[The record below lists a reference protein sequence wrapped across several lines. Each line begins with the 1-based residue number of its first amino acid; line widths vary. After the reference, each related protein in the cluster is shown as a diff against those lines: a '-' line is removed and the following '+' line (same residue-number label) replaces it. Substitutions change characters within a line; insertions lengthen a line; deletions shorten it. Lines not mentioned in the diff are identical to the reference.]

1 MKKHILYAIPLFASC
16 LIASCSDWDDHF
28 NNAGSGEAG
37 GNETLWQMIKNDPQL
52 SNFAQVLEETKVF
65 RQHKKTSVSYAQ
77 LLDGGQSF
85 TVVAPVN
92 ASLTDEYR
100 DSLLAMVQ
108 TAQGDSVVEKSFIF
122 NHLSRSLSSVTSE
135 DKRVLLLNSKYADYE
150 GGKIEGVTVLASN
163 QRAKNGMLHIAEQP
177 IPYERNLYEMLCDKA
192 ELTPIGAVLRSYEED
207 YFDADQS
214 VSSGIVEGV
223 PIYVDSVIVERN
235 KMLNYLGYLNRED
248 SLYLVAAPTKD
259 EWNRVWNETAQ
270 YFNYDTKVN
279 KRDSLQQHHTMRA
292 LMEDAVFNVTLNPW
306 YETAKEAEALTSLDS
321 LTSVPYYR
329 PPSNYQKPVYHVFH
343 KPFGTDGILA
353 NAREVQCSNGII
365 YEMDEWTYDP
375 LKTFFRELWVEAE
388 YNQNITEYKACYYN
402 TRRLVVDS
410 ISEYGY
416 LQILHEKATSNW
428 EMTFR
433 IDNTLSAN
441 YDVCAIVL
449 PRTVAYPDD
458 TFKPCKFKAT
468 INYVDEKGASQSFN
482 CNNTEFETDPARI
495 DTVVLA
501 ENFHFPA
508 ANYAT
513 NDIKV
518 SVKLKCSI
526 STRETASYSR
536 EMYLDCIYL
545 RPRKDAVSEE

>member
-16 LIASCSDWDDHF
+16 LVACSDWDDHF
-28 NNAGSGEAG
+28 NNTGGGDTGS
-37 GNETLWQMIKNDPQL
+37 NITLWQMIQENPNL
-52 SNFAQVLEETKVF
+52 SDFAEVLEETKVF
-65 RQHKKTSVSYAQ
+65 RQHKKTSVSYAK

-92 ASLTDEYR
+92 GSFDK

-122 NHLSRSLSSVTSE
+122 NHLSRSLSSVTPE
-135 DKRVLLLNSKYADYE
+135 DKRVLLLNGKYADFE
-150 GGKIEGVTVLASN
+150 GGKIENVTMLTPN
-163 QRAKNGMLHIAEQP
+163 QRAKNGMLHIAETP
-177 IPYERNLYEMLCDKA
+177 VPYERNLYEMLCDKV
-192 ELTPIGAVLRSYEED
+192 ELAPIGAILRSYEED
-207 YFDADQS
+207 YFDADRS

-223 PIYVDSVIVERN
+223 PVYVDSVIVERN
-235 KMLNYLGYLNRED
+235 KMLNSLGYLNRED

-259 EWNRVWNETAQ
+259 EWNRVWNETAK
-270 YFNYDTKVN
+270 YFNYDEKVN
-279 KRDSLQQHHTMRA
+279 KRDSMQQHWTMCA
-292 LMEDAVFNVTLNPW
+292 LMEDAIFNVTLNPW
-306 YETAKEAEALTSLDS
+306 YTTAKEAGALTSLDS

-329 PPSNYQKPVYHVFH
+329 PASNYQKPVYHVFYN
-343 KPFGTDGILA
+343 PFADGGILA
-353 NAREVQCSNGII
+353 NAREIPCSNGTV

-375 LKTFFRELWVEAE
+375 LKTFFTELWTEAE
-388 YNQNITEYKACYYN
+388 YSSYITEYKSCYYN
-402 TRRLVVDS
+402 THRLVRDS

-433 IDNTLSAN
+433 IYGTLSAN
-441 YDVCAIVL
+441 YDICAIVL
-449 PRTVAYPDD
+449 PRTIEFPDQ
-458 TFKPCKFKAT
+458 TFKPCKFKAY
-468 INYVDEKGASQSFN
+468 INYVDEMGNPQSFN

-508 ANYAT
+508 AAIGT

-526 STRETASYSR
+526 STRETANYSR
-536 EMYLDCIYL
+536 EMFLDCIYL
-545 RPRKDAVSEE
+545 RPRMDAVSEE

>member
-28 NNAGSGEAG
+28 NNAGSGDSG
-37 GNETLWQMIKNDPQL
+37 SNTTLWQMIKENPQL
-52 SNFAQVLEETKVF
+52 SNFARVLEETKVF

-135 DKRVLLLNSKYADYE
+135 DKRVLLMNSKYADYE
-150 GGKIEGVTVLASN
+150 DGKIEGITLLTPN
-163 QRAKNGMLHIAEQP
+163 QRAKNGMLHIAEAP
-177 IPYERNLYEMLCDKA
+177 VPYERNLYEMLCDKA

-207 YFDADQS
+207 YFDADRS

-235 KMLNYLGYLNRED
+235 KMLNVLGYFNRED

-259 EWNRVWNETAQ
+259 EWNRVWNETAR

-279 KRDSLQQHHTMRA
+279 KRDSLQQHYTMRA

-306 YETAKEAEALTSLDS
+306 YETAKEAGDLTSLDS
-321 LTSVPYYR
+321 LTSEPYYR

-343 KPFGTDGILA
+343 KPFAADGILA

-375 LKTFFRELWVEAE
+375 LKTFFREIWVETE
-388 YNQNITEYKACYYN
+388 YNSNIMEYKNGYYN
-402 TRRLVVDS
+402 THRLVRDS

-416 LQILHEKATSNW
+416 LQILPEKQTSNW
-428 EMTFR
+428 ELTFR
-433 IDNTLSAN
+433 IDGTLSAN

-449 PRTVAYPDD
+449 PRTVAYPDE
-458 TFKPCKFKAT
+458 TFKPCKFEAT

-482 CNNTEFETDPARI
+482 CNKQEFETDPTRI
-495 DTVVLA
+495 DTIVLA

-513 NDIKV
+513 NEIKV
-518 SVKLKCSI
+518 SVKLKCKI
-526 STRETASYSR
+526 PTAQTAKYSR

-545 RPRKDAVSEE
+545 RPRTDAVSEE

>member
-1 MKKHILYAIPLFASC
+1 MKKHILYAIPLFAGC
-16 LIASCSDWDDHF
+16 LMTACSDWDDHF
-28 NNAGSGEAG
+28 NNAGSGETG
-37 GNETLWQMIKNDPQL
+37 SNTTLWQMIKENPQL
-52 SNFAQVLEETKVF
+52 SDFAQVLEETKVF

-85 TVVAPVN
+85 TVVAPVDGSFDKD
-92 ASLTDEYR
+92 A
-100 DSLLAMVQ
+100 LLAMVQ

-122 NHLSRSLSSVTSE
+122 NHLSRSLSSVTP
-135 DKRVLLLNSKYADYE
+135 DDKNKRVLLLNSKYADFE
-150 GGKIEGVTVLASN
+150 AGKIEGVTLLAPN
-163 QRAKNGMLHIAEQP
+163 QRAKNGMLHIAETP
-177 IPYERNLYEMLCDKA
+177 VPYERNLYEMLCDKD
-192 ELTPIGAVLRSYEED
+192 ELAPIGAVLRSYEED

-214 VSSGIVEGV
+214 VSSGIIEGV

-235 KMLNYLGYLNRED
+235 KMLNALGYLNRED

-270 YFNYDTKVN
+270 YFNYDEKVN
-279 KRDSLQQHHTMRA
+279 KRDSMQQHWTMRS
-292 LMEDAVFNVTLNPW
+292 LMEDAIFNVTLNPW
-306 YETAKEAEALTSLDS
+306 YATAKEAGDLTSLDS

-329 PPSNYQKPVYHVFH
+329 PASNNKKPVYHVFY
-343 KPFGTDGILA
+343 KPFAADGILA
-353 NAREVQCSNGII
+353 NAREIPCSNGTI

-375 LKTFFRELWVEAE
+375 RKTFFRELWVEAE
-388 YNQNITEYKACYYN
+388 NSSYITEYKSCYYN
-402 TRRLVVDS
+402 THRLVRDS

-433 IDNTLSAN
+433 INNTLSAN
-441 YDVCAIVL
+441 YDICAIVL
-449 PRTVAYPDD
+449 PRTIEYPDQ

-468 INYVDEKGASQSFN
+468 INYVDEKGASKSFN
-482 CNNTEFETDPARI
+482 CNNTEFETDPSRI
-495 DTVVLA
+495 DTVMLA

-526 STRETASYSR
+526 STRETSKYSR

-545 RPRKDAVSEE
+545 RPRTDAVSEE

>member
-28 NNAGSGEAG
+28 NSAGNGEAG
-37 GNETLWQMIKNDPQL
+37 SNVTLWQMIKENPQL
-52 SNFAQVLEETKVF
+52 SDFAEVLEETKVF

-92 ASLTDEYR
+92 
-100 DSLLAMVQ
+100 DSFDKDTLLKMVQ

-122 NHLSRSLSSVTSE
+122 NHLSRSLSSITPE
-135 DKRVLLLNSKYADYE
+135 DKRVLLLNSKYADFE
-150 GGKIEGVTVLASN
+150 DGKIEGVALTAPN
-163 QRAKNGMLHIAEQP
+163 QRAKNGMLHVAESP

-192 ELTPIGAVLRSYEED
+192 ELSPIGAILRDYEED

-214 VSSGIVEGV
+214 ISSGIVEGV
-223 PIYVDSVIVERN
+223 PIYVDSVIIERN
-235 KMLNYLGYLNRED
+235 RMLNVLGYLNRED

-259 EWNRVWNETAQ
+259 EWNRVWEETSK
-270 YFNYDTKVN
+270 YFTYDNRTN
-279 KRDSLQQHHTMRA
+279 KRDSLQQHWTMRA

-306 YETAKEAEALTSLDS
+306 YEEAKEAEALASLDS

-329 PPSNYQKPVYHVFH
+329 PTDYRKPVYHVFH
-343 KPFGTDGILA
+343 KPFAADGILA
-353 NAREVQCSNGII
+353 NAREIECSNGII

-375 LKTFFRELWVEAE
+375 EKTFFRELWTEAE
-388 YNQNITEYKACYYN
+388 YETGITEYKSCYYN
-402 TRRLVVDS
+402 SRFLVVDS
-410 ISEYGY
+410 ISNYGY

-433 IDNTLSAN
+433 IDNTLSAH
-441 YDVCAIVL
+441 YDICAIVL
-449 PRTVAYPDD
+449 PRTITDPDK
-458 TFKPCKFKAT
+458 TFKPCKFKAN
-468 INYVDEKGASQSFN
+468 INYVDERGVSQKFN
-482 CNNTEFETDPARI
+482 CDNTQFKTDPTRV

-501 ENFHFPA
+501 ENFYLPA
-508 ANYAT
+508 CNYAQ

-518 SVKLKCSI
+518 TVKLQCSI
-526 STRETASYSR
+526 TARENSSYSR

-545 RPRKDAVSEE
+545 RPRKDVANSEE

>member
-1 MKKHILYAIPLFASC
+1 MKKLILYAIPLFASC
-16 LIASCSDWDDHF
+16 LMASCSDWDDHF

-37 GNETLWQMIKNDPQL
+37 SNTTLWQMIKENPQL
-52 SNFAQVLEETKVF
+52 SDFAEVLEETKVF

-85 TVVAPVN
+85 TVVAPVDG
-92 ASLTDEYR
+92 SFDKDT
-100 DSLLAMVQ
+100 LLAMVQ

-122 NHLSRSLSSVTSE
+122 NHLSRSLSSVTPQDK

-150 GGKIEGVTVLASN
+150 GGKIEGVSLLAAN
-163 QRAKNGMLHIAEQP
+163 QRAKNGMLHIAEAP
-177 IPYERNLYEMLCDKA
+177 VPYERNLYEMLCDKA
-192 ELTPIGAVLRSYEED
+192 ELAPIGAVLRSYEED

-223 PIYVDSVIVERN
+223 PIYVDSVIIERN
-235 KMLNYLGYLNRED
+235 KMLNILGYLNRED
-248 SLYLVAAPTKD
+248 SLYLVAAPSKD
-259 EWNRVWNETAQ
+259 EWNRVWEETAK

-279 KRDSLQQHHTMRA
+279 KRDSMQQHWTMRA

-306 YETAKEAEALTSLDS
+306 YAEAKEAGALASIDS
-321 LTSVPYYR
+321 MTSVPYYR
-329 PPSNYQKPVYHVFH
+329 PYDYRKPVYHVFY
-343 KPFGTDGILA
+343 KPFAADGILA

-375 LKTFFRELWVEAE
+375 TKTFFREIWVEAE
-388 YNQNITEYKACYYN
+388 YSSYITEYKNGYYN
-402 TRRLVVDS
+402 TRREVADS
-410 ISEYGY
+410 ISEDGY
-416 LQILHEKATSNW
+416 LQILPEKNTSNW

-433 IDNTLSAN
+433 INNTLSAN
-441 YDVCAIVL
+441 YDICAIVL
-449 PRTVAYPDD
+449 PRTITNPNPDKPY
-458 TFKPCKFKAT
+458 KPCKFEAT
-468 INYVDEKGASQSFN
+468 INYVDEKGASKSFN
-482 CNNTEFETDPARI
+482 CNKQEFETDPERI

-508 ANYAT
+508 ANYAN

-518 SVKLKCSI
+518 SVKLKCKI
-526 STRETASYSR
+526 PTAQTAKFSR

-545 RPRKDAVSEE
+545 RPRTDVASEE